1 MPATIDKSRDD
12 GGYPLPIARTP
23 SASPD
28 LNSAVRKS
36 LLRLVPF
43 LVLMYVAAFLDRSNV
58 GFAKAEMQAA
68 LGLTEAAFAF
78 GAGIFFLGYAVLEVP
93 SNLLLHRIG
102 ARVWLPRIMITWG
115 LVSAATAFVRNETG
129 FYWVRVLLGIAEAG
143 FFPGVIFYI
152 SLWFPAS
159 VRARV
164 LGIFYFGFPLSMIV
178 GGPLSGALMELPP
191 AFGLQG
197 WQWMFVAEGLLAS
210 LVGLA
215 ALLFLVPRP
224 QAAAWLTDG
233 EKAALAA
240 QLDAEAAPPMH
251 GWAVFKALLDPRV
264 LLFIAAYFA
273 IQVSVYGAV
282 FYLPTSIA
290 HAAGAKVGLAVG
302 AWTAIPWLV
311 ALPATLGVARWA
323 DRSGGYAR
331 LSALMLVLAAGGIA
345 LSGFSDGLMA
355 TEAAFCLAVCGFVAA
370 QPLFWTLPS
379 RQFSGPLAAGGIAL
393 INSIGNLGGFLAPNL
408 RISAE
413 KAFGDPHAGVLVLA
427 SAGLVAAALLF
438 VLPTRK
444 IA

>member
-1 MPATIDKSRDD
+1 LTDNATPA
-12 GGYPLPIARTP
+12 
-23 SASPD
+23 
-28 LNSAVRKS
+28 LNSAIRKG

-58 GFAKAEMQAA
+58 GFAKTEMQAA
-68 LGLTEAAFAF
+68 LGLTEGAFAF
-78 GAGIFFLGYAVLEVP
+78 GAGVFFLGYALLEVP

-178 GGPLSGALMELPP
+178 GGPLSGALMDLPP
-191 AFGLQG
+191 TFGLAG

-210 LVGLA
+210 VVGLA
-215 ALLFLVPRP
+215 ALWFLVPRP
-224 QAAAWLTDG
+224 EAAAWLNED
-233 EKAALAA
+233 EKAALAL
-240 QLDAEAAPPMH
+240 QLVAEAAPAVH
-251 GWAVFKALLDPRV
+251 GWAVLKALVNPRV
-264 LLFIAAYFA
+264 LLFIATYFA
-273 IQVSVYGAV
+273 IQVSVYGAT
-282 FYLPTSIA
+282 FYLPTNIA
-290 HAAGAKVGLAVG
+290 HAAGSKIGLAVG
-302 AWTAIPWLV
+302 ALTAIPWLV
-311 ALPATLGVARWA
+311 ALPVTIAVARRA
-323 DRSGGYAR
+323 DRSGGHAG
-331 LSALMLVLAAGGIA
+331 LSAVMLAIAAAGIA
-345 LSGFSDGLMA
+345 LSGFSHGLVA
-355 TEAAFCLAVCGFVAA
+355 AELAFCLAVSGFVAA

-393 INSIGNLGGFLAPNL
+393 INSIGNLGGFLAPNM
-408 RISAE
+408 RVYAE

-427 SAGLVAAALLF
+427 GAGLIAAGLLWVQSALR
-438 VLPTRK
+438 PSR
-444 IA
+444 